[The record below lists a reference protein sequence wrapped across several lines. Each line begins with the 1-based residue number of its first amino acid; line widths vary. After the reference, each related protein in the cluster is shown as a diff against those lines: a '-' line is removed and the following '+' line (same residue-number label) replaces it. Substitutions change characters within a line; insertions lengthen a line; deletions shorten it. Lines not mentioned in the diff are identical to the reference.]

1 MNKAFA
7 RHVEYCERRAKINS
21 NLRLQPWKSG
31 VMKNSEEGGGVGSCV
46 DGEKLRGN
54 FRNNLLEFLRKMLK
68 GLDKT
73 KSFRPKKKIEKGQR
87 GKLTAQLRL
96 RSQADSEDDPG

>member
-1 MNKAFA
+1 
-7 RHVEYCERRAKINS
+7 
-21 NLRLQPWKSG
+21 
-31 VMKNSEEGGGVGSCV
+31 
-46 DGEKLRGN
+46 
-54 FRNNLLEFLRKMLK
+54 MLK

-87 GKLTAQLRL
+87 GRLTTQLRL